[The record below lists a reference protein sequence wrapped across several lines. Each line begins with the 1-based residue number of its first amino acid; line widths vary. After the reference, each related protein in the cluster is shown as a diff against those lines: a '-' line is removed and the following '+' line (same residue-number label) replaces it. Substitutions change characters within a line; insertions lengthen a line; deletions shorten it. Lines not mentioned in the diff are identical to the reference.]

1 MVKWTE
7 RDNNDGWKLEW
18 YTAIIKNYT
27 KVLHVIETEYVSEPG
42 KVYKVH
48 VKDGVEKGTLRLHV
62 TTCGVADLYDQVI
75 EIGTSILIKWMKEE
89 VKESGLKAGWYEAEV
104 QAFEPNIG
112 EITIIYKREPTVV
125 CTKCVTQII
134 SDGKVK
140 KTK

>member
-1 MVKWTE
+1 ML
-7 RDNNDGWKLEW
+7 D
-18 YTAIIKNYT
+18 A
-27 KVLHVIETEYVSEPG
+27 IETEYVSEPG

-89 VKESGLKAGWYEAEV
+89 VKESGLKAGWCEAEV
-104 QAFEPNIG
+104 QAFEPNID
-112 EITIIYKREPTVV
+112 EITIIYNREPTVV